1 MEKLVKAI
9 RQQPPIRLFIAT
21 PCFGG
26 MCHTQ
31 FVQSLIALTSVLR
44 DIGVYCEYS
53 LLSGESLISR
63 ARNSLVAQFMSKD
76 FTHLLF
82 LDSDLVF
89 EPIAVLRLLASR
101 LEFCGA
107 IYPKKAINWERVKSG
122 ELCSP
127 EPPRDTLSP
136 CGASPTPCASCPDNI
151 SDLNVN
157 RLDDAEVQAE
167 FLPVKHLATGFM
179 CFRRSV
185 IEALVLKHP
194 DRKYRNNVAG
204 YADCGDWFYD
214 LFAVGVV
221 DGEYLSEDYYFCHL
235 ARECGIELWADIKT
249 RLGHIGQMTYWGCL
263 ENQLKSDGLDQDFKT
278 RQ

>member
-9 RQQPPIRLFIAT
+9 RQQAPIRLFIAT

-107 IYPKKAINWERVKSG
+107 IYPKKAINWERV
-122 ELCSP
+122 
-127 EPPRDTLSP
+127 R
-136 CGASPTPCASCPDNI
+136 APCASCPDNI

-194 DRKYRNNVAG
+194 NRKYRNNVAG
-204 YADCGDWFYD
+204 YAECGDWFYD

-249 RLGHIGQMTYWGCL
+249 KLGHIGQMTYWGCL